1 MISMAGM
8 LIVIGL
14 IFGLIIG
21 LAADGDSKQK
31 NAAAQEKKPAEK
43 K

>member
-1 MISMAGM
+1 MAGM

-21 LAADGDSKQK
+21 LAADGDTKQK
-31 NAAAQEKKPAEK
+31 KAAAQEKKPAENK
-43 K
+43 